1 MPRPAG
7 VRNHDFA
14 EKREALLDC
23 LCDFALQAGVQR
35 PSLRGFARAAR
46 ASEPTL
52 RHYFSDRQGLVVAI
66 LECLGRRVRA
76 QDTDRVE
83 DNTLARLLDDQLAGS
98 LNGLRQRAEIRAHA
112 FGLIEGLADPVVGE
126 AYLEHVLE
134 PSLGAIEDSLEGV
147 SPAQC
152 PRPVLRAASLAML
165 APLMIMVLHQDML
178 GGQPRWAIDEIHTL
192 EQIRAGLSAG
202 LGLQPG

>member
-14 EKREALLDC
+14 EKREALLDR

-35 PSLRGFARAAR
+35 PSLRRFARAAK

-52 RHYFSDRQGLVVAI
+52 RHYFSDRQGLIVAI
-66 LECLGRRVRA
+66 LECLGRDMSARGSDHRTGNMPGGPLDAQLSGLLGGLRERA
-76 QDTDRVE
+76 Q
-83 DNTLARLLDDQLAGS
+83 
-98 LNGLRQRAEIRAHA
+98 IRAHA
-112 FGLIEGLADPVVGE
+112 FGLTEGLADPVVGE

-134 PSLGAIEDSLEGV
+134 PRLRAIEDSLGDI
-147 SPAQC
+147 SPAQR

-165 APLMIMVLHQDML
+165 APLVIMVLHQDML
-178 GGQPRWAIDEIHTL
+178 GGQPRWAFDEMHTL